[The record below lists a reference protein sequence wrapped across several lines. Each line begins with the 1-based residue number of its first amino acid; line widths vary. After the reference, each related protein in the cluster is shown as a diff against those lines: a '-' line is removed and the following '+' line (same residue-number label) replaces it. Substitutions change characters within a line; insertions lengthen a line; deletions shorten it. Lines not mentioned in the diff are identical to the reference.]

1 MWYLF
6 EESFSNIRHGGFV
19 SFLSII
25 IITLTVTIG
34 SALILIGN
42 YLQSEIE
49 DLKDKPAIIVF
60 LKDSVGESE
69 GLEFR
74 SQIEKLDWASSV
86 VYVSKKDALARGEE
100 MFGEL
105 GKTLTEGFADSNPL
119 PASLEIYIDETL
131 LEPGKLS
138 QLAAQLWSFTH
149 QVEDVRYEQESSEFI
164 RKVEMVLMGLGVL
177 MGAASVIIVCFSI
190 MLTAYFRREEIR
202 VMRLVGA
209 TYWYIR
215 VPLIAQGV
223 FLGFIGS
230 LTGIISFY
238 TLFRLFI
245 PRISEIQFIPLDQLG
260 LILLGGILLGLL
272 GSVAPIRKYVN
283 V

>member
-19 SFLSII
+19 SFLSVV

-34 SALILIGN
+34 SALVLISN
-42 YLQSEIE
+42 YLRGQIE
-49 DLKDKPAIIVF
+49 DLKDKPAMIVF
-60 LKDSVGESE
+60 LKDSVGESQ
-69 GLEFR
+69 GREFR
-74 SQIEKLDWASSV
+74 SQLEKIDWAATV
-86 VYVSKKDALARGEE
+86 TYISKEEALVRGEA
-100 MFGEL
+100 MFGEF
-105 GKTLTEGFADSNPL
+105 GKILTEGFADSNPF
-119 PASLEIYIDETL
+119 PASLEIYITDTL
-131 LEPGKLS
+131 VAPEKLL
-138 QLAAQLWSFTH
+138 QHVAQIRSFS
-149 QVEDVRYEQESSEFI
+149 QVEDVTYEEETSEFI
-164 RKVEMVLMGLGVL
+164 RKVEMVLLSLGGL
-177 MGAASVIIVCFSI
+177 MGGASVIIVCFSI

-230 LTGIISFY
+230 LTGIVSFY
-238 TLFRLFI
+238 TLFRIFV

-260 LILLGGILLGLL
+260 LILLGGVLLGLF
-272 GSVAPIRKYVN
+272 GSIAPIRRYVN

>member
-19 SFLSII
+19 SLLSVVIV
-25 IITLTVTIG
+25 TLTVTIA

-42 YLQSEIE
+42 YLQGEIE
-49 DLKDKPAIIVF
+49 NLKDRPAIIIF
-60 LKDSVGESE
+60 LKDTIGESE
-69 GLEFR
+69 GQEFR

-86 VYVSKKDALARGEE
+86 IYVSKKEALARSEE
-100 MFGEL
+100 MFGDF
-105 GKTLTEGFADSNPL
+105 GKTLTEGFSDSNPF
-119 PASLEIYIDETL
+119 PASLEIYIQETL
-131 LEPGKLS
+131 LEPDKLS
-138 QLAAQLWSFTH
+138 QFTAQLRSFTH
-149 QVEDVRYEQESSEFI
+149 QVEDVTSEQASSEFI
-164 RKVEMVLMGLGVL
+164 RKVEMVLTGLGGL
-177 MGAASVIIVCFSI
+177 MGAASVVIVCFSI

-215 VPLIAQGV
+215 IPLIAQGV

-230 LTGIISFY
+230 LSGILSFY
-238 TLFRLFI
+238 VLFRLFV
-245 PRISEIQFIPLDQLG
+245 PRITEIQFIPWDQLG
-260 LILLGGILLGLL
+260 LILLGGVLLGLL
-272 GSVAPIRKYVN
+272 GSIAPIRRYVN

>member
-19 SFLSII
+19 SFLSIV

-42 YLQSEIE
+42 YLRGEVE
-49 DLKDKPAIIVF
+49 ELKENPAMIVF
-60 LKDSVGESE
+60 LKDSVGESQ
-69 GLEFR
+69 GREFR
-74 SQIEKLDWASSV
+74 SQIEKIDWAATV
-86 VYVSKKDALARGEE
+86 TYVSKEQALAKGEE
-100 MFGEL
+100 MFGEF
-105 GKTLTEGFADSNPL
+105 GKTLTEGFADSNPF
-119 PASLEIYIDETL
+119 PASLEIYITDTSLPPE
-131 LEPGKLS
+131 KLS
-138 QLAAQLWSFTH
+138 QHVFQIESFSE
-149 QVEDVRYEQESSEFI
+149 VEDVKYEQEASEFI
-164 RKVEMVLMGLGVL
+164 RKVEMALLGLGGLMGG
-177 MGAASVIIVCFSI
+177 ASVIIVCFSI
-190 MLTAYFRREEIR
+190 MLTAYFRRDEIR

-230 LTGIISFY
+230 LSGIISFY
-238 TLFRLFI
+238 TLFRIFV
-245 PRISEIQFIPLDQLG
+245 PRITEIQFIPLDQVG
-260 LILLGGILLGLL
+260 LILLGGVLLGLL
-272 GSVAPIRKYVN
+272 GSVAPIRRYVN

>member
-25 IITLTVTIG
+25 IITLTVIIG

-42 YLQSEIE
+42 YLRTQIE
-49 DLKDKPAIIVF
+49 GLKDKPAMIVF
-60 LKDSVGESE
+60 LKDNVGESQ
-69 GLEFR
+69 GQEFR
-74 SQIEKLDWASSV
+74 SQIEKIDWAASV
-86 VYVSKKDALARGEE
+86 TYISKEEALERGEE
-100 MFGEL
+100 MFGEF
-105 GKTLTEGFADSNPL
+105 GKTLTEGFADSNPF
-119 PASLEIYIDETL
+119 PASLEIYITDTL
-131 LEPGKLS
+131 VAPEKLS
-138 QLAAQLWSFTH
+138 QHVNQIQSFS
-149 QVEDVRYEQESSEFI
+149 QVEDVKFEEETSEFI
-164 RKVEMVLMGLGVL
+164 RKVEMVLLGLGGL
-177 MGAASVIIVCFSI
+177 MGGASVIIVCFSI

-215 VPLIAQGV
+215 VPLIAQGI

-230 LTGIISFY
+230 LSGIVSFY
-238 TLFRLFI
+238 TLFRVFV
-245 PRISEIQFIPLDQLG
+245 PRITEIQFIPLDQLG
-260 LILLGGILLGLL
+260 LIILGGVLLGLL
-272 GSVAPIRKYVN
+272 GSIAPIRRYVN

>member
-1 MWYLF
+1 MWYVF

-19 SFLSII
+19 SFLSVV

-34 SALILIGN
+34 STLILIGN
-42 YLQSEIE
+42 YLREEIKG
-49 DLKDKPAIIVF
+49 LKGKPTIIVF

-74 SQIEKLDWASSV
+74 SQVEKIDWAATV
-86 VYVSKKDALARGEE
+86 AYVSKKEALARGEK

-119 PASLEIYIDETL
+119 PASLEVYIKETL
-131 LEPGKLS
+131 LESEKLS
-138 QLAAQLWSFTH
+138 QLAVQLRSFP
-149 QVEDVRYEQESSEFI
+149 QVEDVKYEEESSEFI
-164 RKVEMVLMGLGVL
+164 RKVEVVLMGLGTL
-177 MGAASVIIVCFSI
+177 MGVASIIIVCFSI

-215 VPLIAQGV
+215 VPLIVQGM

-238 TLFRLFI
+238 TLFRLFV
-245 PRISEIQFIPLDQLG
+245 PRISEIQFIPLDQIC
-260 LILLGGILLGLL
+260 LILLGGILLGLF
-272 GSVAPIRKYVN
+272 GSIAPIRKYIN

>member
-19 SFLSII
+19 SLLSVVIV
-25 IITLTVTIG
+25 TLTVTIA

-42 YLQSEIE
+42 YLQGEIE
-49 DLKDKPAIIVF
+49 NLKDRPAIIIF
-60 LKDSVGESE
+60 LKDTIGESE
-69 GLEFR
+69 GQEFR

-86 VYVSKKDALARGEE
+86 IYVSKKEALARSEE
-100 MFGEL
+100 MFGNF
-105 GKTLTEGFADSNPL
+105 GKTLTEGFSDSNPF
-119 PASLEIYIDETL
+119 PASLEIYIQETL
-131 LEPGKLS
+131 LEPDKLS
-138 QLAAQLWSFTH
+138 QFTAQLRSFTH
-149 QVEDVRYEQESSEFI
+149 QVEDVTSEQASSEFI
-164 RKVEMVLMGLGVL
+164 RKVEMVLTGLGGL

-215 VPLIAQGV
+215 IPLIAQGV

-230 LTGIISFY
+230 FSGILSFY
-238 TLFRLFI
+238 VLFRLFV
-245 PRISEIQFIPLDQLG
+245 PRITEIQFIPWDQLG
-260 LILLGGILLGLL
+260 LILLGGVLLGLL
-272 GSVAPIRKYVN
+272 GSIAPIRRYVN

>member
-19 SFLSII
+19 SFLSIV
-25 IITLTVTIG
+25 IITLTVIIG

-42 YLQSEIE
+42 YLREQIKG
-49 DLKDKPAIIVF
+49 LKDKPAMIVF
-60 LKDSVGESE
+60 LKDSVGESQ
-69 GLEFR
+69 GREFR
-74 SQIEKLDWASSV
+74 SQIEKIDWAATV
-86 VYVSKKDALARGEE
+86 AYVSKDEALARGEE
-100 MFGEL
+100 MFGDF
-105 GKTLTEGFADSNPL
+105 GKTLTQGFADSNPF
-119 PASLEIYIDETL
+119 PASLEIYITDTL
-131 LEPGKLS
+131 VTPEELS
-138 QLAAQLWSFTH
+138 QHVNQIRSFS
-149 QVEDVRYEQESSEFI
+149 QVEDVKYEEEASEFI
-164 RKVEMVLMGLGVL
+164 RKVEMVLLGLGGL
-177 MGAASVIIVCFSI
+177 MGGASVIIVCFSI

-230 LTGIISFY
+230 LTGIVSFY
-238 TLFRLFI
+238 TLFSIFV
-245 PRISEIQFIPLDQLG
+245 PRISDIQFIPLDQLG
-260 LILLGGILLGLL
+260 LILLGGVLLGLL
-272 GSVAPIRKYVN
+272 GSVAPIRRYVN

>member
-19 SFLSII
+19 SFLSIV

-34 SALILIGN
+34 SALILISN
-42 YLQSEIE
+42 YLREEIE
-49 DLKDKPAIIVF
+49 SLKEEAAIIVF
-60 LKDSVGESE
+60 LKDSIGESE
-69 GLEFR
+69 GQEFR

-86 VYVSKKDALARGEE
+86 VYVSKREALARGEV
-100 MFGEL
+100 MFGDL
-105 GKTLTEGFADSNPL
+105 GKTLTEGFADSNPF
-119 PASLEIYIDETL
+119 PASLEIYIRETL
-131 LEPGKLS
+131 LPSEKLLQQVS
-138 QLAAQLWSFTH
+138 QIRSFR
-149 QVEDVRYEQESSEFI
+149 QVEDVKYEQESSEFI
-164 RKVEMVLMGLGVL
+164 RKVEMGLVGLGGLMGG
-177 MGAASVIIVCFSI
+177 ASVIIVCFSI

-230 LTGIISFY
+230 LSGIISFY
-238 TLFRLFI
+238 TLFRIFV
-245 PRISEIQFIPLDQLG
+245 PRISKVQFIPLDQLG

-272 GSVAPIRKYVN
+272 GSIAPIRRYVN

>member
-19 SFLSII
+19 SFLSIVI
-25 IITLTVTIG
+25 VTLTVTIG

-42 YLQSEIE
+42 YLREEIE
-49 DLKDKPAIIVF
+49 GLKDKPGMIVF
-60 LKDSVGESE
+60 LTDSVGESE
-69 GLEFR
+69 GREFR
-74 SQIEKLDWASSV
+74 SQIEKIDWAATV
-86 VYVSKKDALARGEE
+86 TYVSKEEALARGEE
-100 MFGEL
+100 MFGAF
-105 GKTLTEGFADSNPL
+105 GKTLTEGFADSNPF
-119 PASLEIYIDETL
+119 PASLEIYIKDTL
-131 LEPGKLS
+131 LPPEKLL
-138 QLAAQLWSFTH
+138 QHADQIRSFA
-149 QVEDVRYEQESSEFI
+149 QVEDVKYEQESSEFI
-164 RKVEMVLMGLGVL
+164 RKVEMLLLGLGGLMGG
-177 MGAASVIIVCFSI
+177 ASVIIVCFSI

-230 LTGIISFY
+230 LSGIVSFY
-238 TLFRLFI
+238 TLFRIFV
-245 PRISEIQFIPLDQLG
+245 PRISEMKFIPLDQLG
-260 LILLGGILLGLL
+260 LILLGGTLIGLL
-272 GSVAPIRKYVN
+272 GSIAPIRRYVN

>member
-1 MWYLF
+1 MSYLL

-19 SFLSII
+19 SFLSIV

-42 YLQSEIE
+42 YLRGEIE
-49 DLKDKPAIIVF
+49 DLKDKPAMIVF
-60 LKDSVGESE
+60 LKDSVGESQ
-69 GLEFR
+69 GREFR
-74 SQIEKLDWASSV
+74 SQIEKIDWAATV
-86 VYVSKKDALARGEE
+86 TYVSKKEALARGEE
-100 MFGEL
+100 MFGAF
-105 GKTLTEGFADSNPL
+105 GKTLTEGFADSNPF
-119 PASLEIYIDETL
+119 PASLEIYIREML
-131 LEPGKLS
+131 LPSEKLLQHVS
-138 QLAAQLWSFTH
+138 QIRSFS
-149 QVEDVRYEQESSEFI
+149 QVEDVKYEQESSEFI
-164 RKVEMVLMGLGVL
+164 QKVEKILLGLGGLMGG
-177 MGAASVIIVCFSI
+177 ASVIIVCFSI

-230 LTGIISFY
+230 LSGIVSFY
-238 TLFRLFI
+238 TLFRIFV
-245 PRISEIQFIPLDQLG
+245 PRISEVQFIPLNQLG
-260 LILLGGILLGLL
+260 LILLGGVLLGLL
-272 GSVAPIRKYVN
+272 GSIAPIRRYVN

>member
-19 SFLSII
+19 SFLSIVI
-25 IITLTVTIG
+25 VTLTVTIG

-42 YLQSEIE
+42 YLREEIE
-49 DLKDKPAIIVF
+49 GLKDKPAMIVF
-60 LKDSVGESE
+60 LRDSVGESE
-69 GLEFR
+69 GREFR
-74 SQIEKLDWASSV
+74 SQIEKIDWAATV
-86 VYVSKKDALARGEE
+86 TYVSKEEALARGEE
-100 MFGEL
+100 MFGEF
-105 GKTLTEGFADSNPL
+105 GKTLTEGFADSNPF
-119 PASLEIYIDETL
+119 PASLEIYIKDTL
-131 LEPGKLS
+131 LPPEKLLQLES
-138 QLAAQLWSFTH
+138 QLESFD
-149 QVEDVRYEQESSEFI
+149 QVEDAKTEQASSEFI
-164 RKVEMVLMGLGVL
+164 RKVEMLLLGLGGLMGG
-177 MGAASVIIVCFSI
+177 ASVIIVCFSI

-230 LTGIISFY
+230 LSGIVSFY
-238 TLFRLFI
+238 TLFRIFV
-245 PRISEIQFIPLDQLG
+245 PRISEMKFIPLDQLG
-260 LILLGGILLGLL
+260 LILLGGILIGLL
-272 GSVAPIRKYVN
+272 GSIAPIRRYVN

>member
-19 SFLSII
+19 SLLSVVIV
-25 IITLTVTIG
+25 TLTVTIA

-42 YLQSEIE
+42 YLQGEIE
-49 DLKDKPAIIVF
+49 NLKDRPAIIIF
-60 LKDSVGESE
+60 LKDTIGESE
-69 GLEFR
+69 GQEFR

-86 VYVSKKDALARGEE
+86 IYVSKKGALARSEE
-100 MFGEL
+100 MFGDF
-105 GKTLTEGFADSNPL
+105 GKTLTEGFSDSNPF
-119 PASLEIYIDETL
+119 PASLEIYIQETL
-131 LEPGKLS
+131 LEPDKLS
-138 QLAAQLWSFTH
+138 QFTAQLRSFTH
-149 QVEDVRYEQESSEFI
+149 QVEDVTSEQASSEFI
-164 RKVEMVLMGLGVL
+164 RNVEMVLTGLGGL

-215 VPLIAQGV
+215 IPLIAQGV

-230 LTGIISFY
+230 FSGILSFY
-238 TLFRLFI
+238 VLFRLFV
-245 PRISEIQFIPLDQLG
+245 PRITEIQFIPWDQLG
-260 LILLGGILLGLL
+260 LILLGGVLLGLL
-272 GSVAPIRKYVN
+272 GSIAPIRRYVN

>member
-19 SFLSII
+19 SFLSIV
-25 IITLTVTIG
+25 IITLTVIIG

-42 YLQSEIE
+42 YLREQIE
-49 DLKDKPAIIVF
+49 GLKDEPAMIVF
-60 LKDSVGESE
+60 LKDSVGESQ
-69 GLEFR
+69 GREFR
-74 SQIEKLDWASSV
+74 SQIEKIDWAATV
-86 VYVSKKDALARGEE
+86 TYVSKEQALAKGEE
-100 MFGEL
+100 LFGEF
-105 GKTLTEGFADSNPL
+105 GKTLTDGFADSNPF
-119 PASLEIYIDETL
+119 PASLEIYITDTL
-131 LEPGKLS
+131 ISPER
-138 QLAAQLWSFTH
+138 LAQHVTQIRSFN
-149 QVEDVRYEQESSEFI
+149 QVEDVTYEQEASEFI
-164 RKVEMVLMGLGVL
+164 RRVETILLGLGGLMGS
-177 MGAASVIIVCFSI
+177 ASVIIVCFSI

-230 LTGIISFY
+230 LSGIISFY
-238 TLFRLFI
+238 TLFRIFV
-245 PRISEIQFIPLDQLG
+245 PRITDIQFIPFNQLG
-260 LILLGGILLGLL
+260 LILLGGVLLGLL
-272 GSVAPIRKYVN
+272 GSVAPIRRYVN

>member
-19 SFLSII
+19 SFLSIV

-42 YLQSEIE
+42 YLRREIE
-49 DLKDKPAIIVF
+49 DLKDKPAMIVF
-60 LKDSVGESE
+60 LTDSVGESE
-69 GLEFR
+69 GREFR
-74 SQIEKLDWASSV
+74 SQIEKIDWAATV
-86 VYVSKKDALARGEE
+86 TYVSKEEALARGEE
-100 MFGEL
+100 MFGVF
-105 GKTLTEGFADSNPL
+105 GKTLTEGFADSNPF
-119 PASLEIYIDETL
+119 PASLEIYIEDTL
-131 LEPGKLS
+131 LPSEKLLQHVS
-138 QLAAQLWSFTH
+138 QIRSFA
-149 QVEDVRYEQESSEFI
+149 QVEDVKYEQESSEFI
-164 RKVEMVLMGLGVL
+164 RKVEMVLLGLGGL
-177 MGAASVIIVCFSI
+177 MGGASVIIVCFSI

-230 LTGIISFY
+230 LSGIISFY
-238 TLFRLFI
+238 TLFHLFV
-245 PRISEIQFIPLDQLG
+245 PRISEIQFIPFDQLG

-272 GSVAPIRKYVN
+272 GSIAPIRRYVN

>member
-1 MWYLF
+1 MSYLL

-19 SFLSII
+19 SFLSIV

-42 YLQSEIE
+42 YLRREIE
-49 DLKDKPAIIVF
+49 DLKDKPALIVF
-60 LKDSVGESE
+60 LKDSVGESQ
-69 GLEFR
+69 GREFR
-74 SQIEKLDWASSV
+74 SQIEKIDWAATV
-86 VYVSKKDALARGEE
+86 TYVSKEEALARGEE
-100 MFGEL
+100 MFGAF
-105 GKTLTEGFADSNPL
+105 GKILTEGFADSNPF
-119 PASLEIYIDETL
+119 PASLEIYIRETL
-131 LEPGKLS
+131 LPSEKLLQHVS
-138 QLAAQLWSFTH
+138 QIRSFS
-149 QVEDVRYEQESSEFI
+149 QVEDVKYEQESSEFI
-164 RKVEMVLMGLGVL
+164 RKVEKILLGLGGLMGG
-177 MGAASVIIVCFSI
+177 ASVIIVCFSI

-230 LTGIISFY
+230 LSGIVSFY
-238 TLFRLFI
+238 TLFRIFV
-245 PRISEIQFIPLDQLG
+245 PRISEVQFIPLDQLG

-272 GSVAPIRKYVN
+272 GSIAPIRRYVN

>member
-19 SFLSII
+19 SFLSIV

-34 SALILIGN
+34 SALILISN
-42 YLQSEIE
+42 YLRGEIE
-49 DLKDKPAIIVF
+49 DLKDKPAMIVF
-60 LKDSVGESE
+60 LTDSVGESE
-69 GLEFR
+69 GREFR
-74 SQIEKLDWASSV
+74 SQIEKIDWAATV
-86 VYVSKKDALARGEE
+86 TYVSKEEALARGEE
-100 MFGEL
+100 MFGAF
-105 GKTLTEGFADSNPL
+105 GKTLTEGFADSNPF
-119 PASLEIYIDETL
+119 PASLEIYIKETL
-131 LEPGKLS
+131 LPSEKLLQHAT
-138 QLAAQLWSFTH
+138 QLDSFP
-149 QVEDVRYEQESSEFI
+149 QVEDVKYEQESSEFI
-164 RKVEMVLMGLGVL
+164 RKVEMVLLGLGGL
-177 MGAASVIIVCFSI
+177 MGGASVIIVCFSI

-230 LTGIISFY
+230 LSGIVSFY
-238 TLFRLFI
+238 TLFRIFV
-245 PRISEIQFIPLDQLG
+245 PRISEMQFIPLDQLG

-272 GSVAPIRKYVN
+272 GSIAPIRRYVN

>member
-19 SFLSII
+19 SFLSIVI
-25 IITLTVTIG
+25 VTLTVTIG

-42 YLQSEIE
+42 HLREEIE
-49 DLKDKPAIIVF
+49 GLKDKPAMIVF
-60 LKDSVGESE
+60 LTDSVGESE
-69 GLEFR
+69 GREFR
-74 SQIEKLDWASSV
+74 SQIEKIDWAATV
-86 VYVSKKDALARGEE
+86 TYVSKEEALARGEE
-100 MFGEL
+100 MFGAF
-105 GKTLTEGFADSNPL
+105 GKTLTEGFADSNPF
-119 PASLEIYIDETL
+119 PASLEIYIKDTL
-131 LEPGKLS
+131 LPPEKLL
-138 QLAAQLWSFTH
+138 QHADQIRSFA
-149 QVEDVRYEQESSEFI
+149 QVEDVKYEQESSEFI
-164 RKVEMVLMGLGVL
+164 RKVEMLLLGLGGLMGG
-177 MGAASVIIVCFSI
+177 ASVIIVCFSI

-230 LTGIISFY
+230 LSGIVSFY
-238 TLFRLFI
+238 TLFRIFV
-245 PRISEIQFIPLDQLG
+245 PRISEMKFIPLDQLG
-260 LILLGGILLGLL
+260 LILLGGILIGLL
-272 GSVAPIRKYVN
+272 GSIAPIRRYVN

>member
-19 SFLSII
+19 SFLSIV

-42 YLQSEIE
+42 YLRGEIE
-49 DLKDKPAIIVF
+49 DLKDKPAMIVF
-60 LKDSVGESE
+60 LKDSVGESQ
-69 GLEFR
+69 GREFR
-74 SQIEKLDWASSV
+74 SQIEKIDWAATV
-86 VYVSKKDALARGEE
+86 TYVSKKEALARGEE
-100 MFGEL
+100 MFGEF
-105 GKTLTEGFADSNPL
+105 GKTLTEGFADSNPF
-119 PASLEIYIDETL
+119 PASLEIYIRETL
-131 LEPGKLS
+131 LPLEKLLQHVS
-138 QLAAQLWSFTH
+138 QIRSFS
-149 QVEDVRYEQESSEFI
+149 QVEDVRYEQETSEFI
-164 RKVEMVLMGLGVL
+164 RKVEMVLLGLGGL
-177 MGAASVIIVCFSI
+177 MGGASVIIVCFSI

-230 LTGIISFY
+230 LTGIVSFY
-238 TLFRLFI
+238 TLFRIFV
-245 PRISEIQFIPLDQLG
+245 PRISEIRFIPLDQIG
-260 LILLGGILLGLL
+260 LILLGGVLLGLL
-272 GSVAPIRKYVN
+272 GSVAPIRRYVN

>member
-19 SFLSII
+19 SFLSIV

-42 YLQSEIE
+42 YLRGEIE
-49 DLKDKPAIIVF
+49 DLKDKPAMIVF
-60 LKDSVGESE
+60 LTDNVGESE
-69 GLEFR
+69 GREFR
-74 SQIEKLDWASSV
+74 SQIEKIDWAATV
-86 VYVSKKDALARGEE
+86 TYVSKEQALARGEE
-100 MFGEL
+100 MFGAF
-105 GKTLTEGFADSNPL
+105 GKTLTEGFADSNPF
-119 PASLEIYIDETL
+119 PASLEIYIEDTL
-131 LEPGKLS
+131 LPSEKLLQHVS
-138 QLAAQLWSFTH
+138 QIESFA

-164 RKVEMVLMGLGVL
+164 RKVEMALLGLGGLMGG
-177 MGAASVIIVCFSI
+177 ASVIIVCFSI

-230 LTGIISFY
+230 LSGIVSFY
-238 TLFRLFI
+238 TLFHLFV
-245 PRISEIQFIPLDQLG
+245 PRISEIQFIPFDQLG

-272 GSVAPIRKYVN
+272 GSIAPIRRYVN

>member
-19 SFLSII
+19 SFLSIV

-42 YLQSEIE
+42 QLREQIE
-49 DLKDKPAIIVF
+49 GLKDKPAMIVF
-60 LKDSVGESE
+60 LKDSVGASQ
-69 GLEFR
+69 GREFR
-74 SQIEKLDWASSV
+74 SQVEKIDWAATV
-86 VYVSKKDALARGEE
+86 TYVSKEEALARGEE
-100 MFGEL
+100 LFGDF
-105 GKTLTEGFADSNPL
+105 GKTLTEGFADSNPF
-119 PASLEIYIDETL
+119 PASLEIYITDTL
-131 LEPGKLS
+131 LPPEKLL
-138 QLAAQLWSFTH
+138 QHVNQIRSFS
-149 QVEDVRYEQESSEFI
+149 QVEDVNYEQEASEFI
-164 RKVEMVLMGLGVL
+164 RKVETVLLGLGGLMGG
-177 MGAASVIIVCFSI
+177 ASVIIVCFSI

-223 FLGFIGS
+223 FLGLIGS
-230 LTGIISFY
+230 LSGIVSFY
-238 TLFRLFI
+238 TLFRIFM
-245 PRISEIQFIPLDQLG
+245 PRISEMQFIPFDQLG
-260 LILLGGILLGLL
+260 LIVLGGVLLGLL
-272 GSVAPIRKYVN
+272 GSVAPIRRYVN

>member
-19 SFLSII
+19 SFLSIV

-42 YLQSEIE
+42 YLRGEIE
-49 DLKDKPAIIVF
+49 DLKDKPAMIVF
-60 LKDSVGESE
+60 LTDNVGESE
-69 GLEFR
+69 GREFR
-74 SQIEKLDWASSV
+74 SQIEKIDWAATV
-86 VYVSKKDALARGEE
+86 TYVSKEQALARGEE
-100 MFGEL
+100 MFGEF
-105 GKTLTEGFADSNPL
+105 GKTLTEGFADSNPF
-119 PASLEIYIDETL
+119 PASLEIYIEDTL
-131 LEPGKLS
+131 LPSEKLLQHVS
-138 QLAAQLWSFTH
+138 QIESFA

-164 RKVEMVLMGLGVL
+164 RKVEMALLGLGGLMGG
-177 MGAASVIIVCFSI
+177 ASVIIVCFSI

-230 LTGIISFY
+230 LSGIVSFY
-238 TLFRLFI
+238 TLFHLFV
-245 PRISEIQFIPLDQLG
+245 PRISEIQFIPFDQLG

-272 GSVAPIRKYVN
+272 GSIAPIRRYVN

>member
-1 MWYLF
+1 MWYLL

-19 SFLSII
+19 SFLSIV

-34 SALILIGN
+34 SALVLIGN
-42 YLQSEIE
+42 YLREEIE
-49 DLKDKPAIIVF
+49 GLKDKPAIVVF
-60 LKDSVGESE
+60 LRDSVGESE

-74 SQIEKLDWASSV
+74 SQVEKIDWIATV
-86 VYVSKKDALARGEE
+86 TYVSKKDALARGEE
-100 MFGEL
+100 MFGEF
-105 GKTLTEGFADSNPL
+105 GKTLTEGFAADSNPF
-119 PASLEIYIDETL
+119 PASLEIYITETL
-131 LEPGKLS
+131 LEPEKLLQLES
-138 QLAAQLWSFTH
+138 QLESFD
-149 QVEDVRYEQESSEFI
+149 QVEDAKSEQASSEFI
-164 RKVEMVLMGLGVL
+164 RRMELVLMGLGGL
-177 MGAASVIIVCFSI
+177 MGGASVIIVCFSI

-202 VMRLVGA
+202 VLRLVGA

-230 LTGIISFY
+230 LSGIISFY
-238 TLFRLFI
+238 VLFRIFV
-245 PRISEIQFIPLDQLG
+245 PRISEMPFMPLDQVG

-272 GSVAPIRKYVN
+272 GSVAPIRRYVN

>member
-19 SFLSII
+19 SFLSIV

-34 SALILIGN
+34 SALILISN
-42 YLQSEIE
+42 YLREEIE

-60 LKDSVGESE
+60 LKDSIGESE
-69 GLEFR
+69 GREFR
-74 SQIEKLDWASSV
+74 SQIEKIDWVSTV
-86 VYVSKKDALARGEE
+86 TYVSKEEALARGEE
-100 MFGEL
+100 MFGNF
-105 GKTLTEGFADSNPL
+105 GKTLTEGFADSNPF
-119 PASLEIYIDETL
+119 PASLEVYIKETL
-131 LEPGKLS
+131 LPQEKLL
-138 QLAAQLWSFTH
+138 QLVAQLRSFS
-149 QVEDVRYEQESSEFI
+149 QVEDVKHEEETSEFI
-164 RKVEMVLMGLGVL
+164 RKVETVLLGLGGLMGG
-177 MGAASVIIVCFSI
+177 ASVIIVCFSI

-230 LTGIISFY
+230 LSGIVSFY
-238 TLFRLFI
+238 TLFSIFV

-272 GSVAPIRKYVN
+272 GSIAPIRRYVN

>member
-19 SFLSII
+19 SFLSIV
-25 IITLTVTIG
+25 IITLTVIIG

-42 YLQSEIE
+42 YLRSQIE
-49 DLKDKPAIIVF
+49 GLKDKPAMIVF
-60 LKDSVGESE
+60 LKDSVGESQ
-69 GLEFR
+69 GREFR
-74 SQIEKLDWASSV
+74 SQIEKIDWASTV
-86 VYVSKKDALARGEE
+86 TYVSKEEALARGEE
-100 MFGEL
+100 MFGEF
-105 GKTLTEGFADSNPL
+105 GRALTEGFADSNPF
-119 PASLEIYIDETL
+119 PASLEIYITDTL
-131 LEPGKLS
+131 VAPEKLS
-138 QLAAQLWSFTH
+138 QHVIQIRSFS
-149 QVEDVRYEQESSEFI
+149 QVEDVKYEEETSEFI
-164 RKVEMVLMGLGVL
+164 RRVERILLGLGGLMGG
-177 MGAASVIIVCFSI
+177 ASVVIVCFSI

-230 LTGIISFY
+230 LSGITCFY
-238 TLFRLFI
+238 TLFSIFV
-245 PRISEIQFIPLDQLG
+245 PRISEIRFIPLDQIG
-260 LILLGGILLGLL
+260 LIILGGVLLGLL
-272 GSVAPIRKYVN
+272 GSVAPIRRYVN

>member
-19 SFLSII
+19 SFLSIV

-42 YLQSEIE
+42 YLRREIE
-49 DLKDKPAIIVF
+49 DLKDKPAMIVF
-60 LKDSVGESE
+60 LTDSVGESE
-69 GLEFR
+69 GREFR
-74 SQIEKLDWASSV
+74 SQIEKIDWAATV
-86 VYVSKKDALARGEE
+86 TYVSKEEALARGEE
-100 MFGEL
+100 MFGAF
-105 GKTLTEGFADSNPL
+105 GKTLTEGFADSNPF
-119 PASLEIYIDETL
+119 PASLEIYIEDTL
-131 LEPGKLS
+131 LPSEKLLQHVS
-138 QLAAQLWSFTH
+138 QIESFA
-149 QVEDVRYEQESSEFI
+149 QVEDVKYEQESSEFI
-164 RKVEMVLMGLGVL
+164 RKVEMVLLGLGGL
-177 MGAASVIIVCFSI
+177 MGGASVIIVCFSI

-230 LTGIISFY
+230 LSGIISFY
-238 TLFRLFI
+238 TLFHLFV
-245 PRISEIQFIPLDQLG
+245 PRISEIQFIPFDQLG

-272 GSVAPIRKYVN
+272 GSIAPIRRYVN